1 MIGKTSLVVVALLG
15 AVTSVKIAYRPP
27 EGSVPWHQPASRPTW
42 DTPDYPINYYVPN
55 FGVDHNILT
64 TMNSLKIAERGAKK
78 SLRANFAQSDN
89 PKDLRLPDFGKDEEI
104 KNSLA
109 AIPESEKEN
118 KHKLSL
124 DHA

>member
-1 MIGKTSLVVVALLG
+1 MIKASLSICALLSS
-15 AVTSVKIAYRPP
+15 VSSVKVGYRPP
-27 EGSVPWHQPASRPTW
+27 PGSVPWTKAASRPTW

-78 SLRANFAQSDN
+78 ELKANFAQNDK
-89 PKDLRLPDFGKDEEI
+89 PKDLRVPDFGQDQEI

-109 AIPESEKEN
+109 AISESEKEN
-118 KHKLSL
+118 KHKLKIDL
-124 DHA
+124 A